1 MMSISYNKPF
11 REWDI
16 KLVGGRARKALD
28 SLQDGERQGI
38 RGAVAT
44 TPRRVPDEINL
55 RLEPAGAEFIA
66 KQRSSGTSWLNIIQL
81 TEPHFAML
89 SSSLQDRYKP

>member
-1 MMSISYNKPF
+1 MMLFSYTEPF
-11 REWDI
+11 REWGI

-28 SLQDGERQGI
+28 SLENGERQGI

-44 TPRRVPDEINL
+44 APRRVPDEINL
-55 RLEPAGAEFIA
+55 CLEPAFAEFFTER
-66 KQRSSGTSWLNIIQL
+66 RSSGTSWLNIKQL